1 MSDQWYY
8 AWRDERL
15 GPYTGRQ
22 LQELAEDGK
31 IQPSDM
37 VWQDRVEQGVV
48 AARVRNL
55 FPPAGE
61 ANDRTVKNELMAAVS
76 VVPVM
81 PPASAEAAGLSAH
94 PPATAEGER
103 KVESAPAESA
113 ADQDSTSRTAAA
125 PPTNLSQPKPKK
137 GHATAVR
144 GAVLI
149 SQDGM
154 RVVYRK
160 KCPKCGSEDASK
172 NSMPIRNGIT
182 RANFFCRKCRKL
194 MPVEIQGTGK

>member
-1 MSDQWYY
+1 LTGDSGTVRTDAVTGGLMSDQWYY

-31 IQPSDM
+31 IQPSDT
-37 VWQDRVEQGVV
+37 VWQDNVEHGVV

-55 FPPAGE
+55 FPSAGE
-61 ANDRTVKNELMAAVS
+61 AQSQTA
-76 VVPVM
+76 P
-81 PPASAEAAGLSAH
+81 
-94 PPATAEGER
+94 TAE
-103 KVESAPAESA
+103 VDSAAAESA
-113 ADQDSTSRTAAA
+113 ADQQPTSRTPAATQ
-125 PPTNLSQPKPKK
+125 TNLSQPKSKK
-137 GHATAVR
+137 GHATAIR
-144 GAVLI
+144 GAVLV

-154 RVVYRK
+154 RVTYRK